1 MKQQR
6 KLKGESVIQERLCP
20 GNQVKE
26 VVVRIGSITVSNVAG
41 SSNKIRTENQP
52 LDLSTV
58 RSSVTALTNLVKWLG
73 VKFLLEWILKRRE
86 ENKFKII

>member
-1 MKQQR
+1 MKIRMKQQR

-41 SSNKIRTENQP
+41 SSNKIRTEN
-52 LDLSTV
+52 
-58 RSSVTALTNLVKWLG
+58 
-73 VKFLLEWILKRRE
+73 
-86 ENKFKII
+86 